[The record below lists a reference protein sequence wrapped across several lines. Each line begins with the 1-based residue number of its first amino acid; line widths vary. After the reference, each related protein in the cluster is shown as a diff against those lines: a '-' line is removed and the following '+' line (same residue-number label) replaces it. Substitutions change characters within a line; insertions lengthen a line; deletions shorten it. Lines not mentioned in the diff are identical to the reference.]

1 MKILLVEDNLENA
14 SLIIRILQTGGY
26 EVTHKLLGLEGMAA
40 ARTNAFDAILL
51 DFNLPDI
58 DGSQIG
64 LALRKRLPKTRII
77 ALTAHAD
84 KITREKA
91 KMFGFDAFIPKPF
104 TDDDLLNVMQ
114 ILVKPKPVE
123 TQPKPVET
131 QPKPVE
137 AELKAVENKPKP
149 IEDKP
154 KSVETEPKPVE
165 TKT

>member
-26 EVTHKLLGLEGMAA
+26 EVTHKVLGLEGMAA
-40 ARTNAFDAILL
+40 ARTNTFDAILL

-91 KMFGFDAFIPKPF
+91 KIFGFDAFIPKPF

-123 TQPKPVET
+123 AEPKPVEVQPKPGET

-137 AELKAVENKPKP
+137 
-149 IEDKP
+149 IKP
-154 KSVETEPKPVE
+154 KSVESEPKPAE